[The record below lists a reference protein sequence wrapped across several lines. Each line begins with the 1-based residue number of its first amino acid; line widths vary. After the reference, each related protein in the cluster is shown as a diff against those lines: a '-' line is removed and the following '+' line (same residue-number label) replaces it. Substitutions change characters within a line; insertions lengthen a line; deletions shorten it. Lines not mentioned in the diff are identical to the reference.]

1 MKNKII
7 AVMLCLSLVLL
18 CGCHAAPEQYKRI
31 SFKSEMLS
39 EEFDYLSDDTVII
52 SKAEETL
59 STQLPIYKIS
69 ERVISDNERQLLMAC
84 LGLPTNPHL
93 FEHEGNRI
101 AISLVGYTDSSRGY
115 FNMTEEEAIEEAWKL
130 FDQITFIDGEY
141 ECIGIRE
148 TYTRSDKYGRH
159 TLRAGITFCRVLD
172 GIRVTGNDS
181 CTLTFDGSGLVGVS
195 IALYNYEKIGI
206 MDLVPME
213 EAELKL
219 KEPDDFDI
227 GTLEDQ
233 PYKKVETMEV
243 EQVGLRLIN
252 QYSRGCSILQPI
264 YFFSGIATLE
274 DGTKEEF
281 SSKIIA
287 IPESM
292 TYEEE

>member
-1 MKNKII
+1 MTNKIL
-7 AVMLCLSLVLL
+7 AMMLCVALVVLS
-18 CGCHAAPEQYKRI
+18 GCNATPELYKRI
-31 SFKSEMLS
+31 SFKNNSLS
-39 EEFDYLSDDTVII
+39 EEFDYLSNETAVIN
-52 SKAEETL
+52 KAKNSFSPQIPT
-59 STQLPIYKIS
+59 YKIS
-69 ERVISDNERQLLMAC
+69 ERAISDNERQLLMAS
-84 LGLPTNPHL
+84 LGMPTNPYR

-101 AISLVGYTDSSRGY
+101 VISLVGTTDSSRGY
-115 FNMTEEEAIEEAWKL
+115 FDMTEEEAIEEAWKL
-130 FDQITFIDGEY
+130 FKQISFIDGEY
-141 ECIGIRE
+141 ECIGVRE
-148 TYTRSDKYGRH
+148 STVRRDKYGEH
-159 TLRAGITFCRVLD
+159 TLRAGVTFCRVLD